1 MICNINF
8 YAFSMQTMISYTK
21 ELLVEFDSF
30 LYRLNLW
37 LSEST
42 SISRRLNIPYSRY
55 RLNLRSIEVTD
66 STSRYR
72 LNLWSIDSTDS
83 TSWYRLNLWSIEFT
97 DSTPRYRLNLWSID
111 STDSTS
117 WYRLNLWS
125 IEFTD
130 CTSG

>member
-55 RLNLRSIEVTD
+55 RLNLWSIEVTD

-72 LNLWSIDSTDS
+72 LNLWSIEVTGSPS
-83 TSWYRLNLWSIEFT
+83 ISRWIWRLFQSRLNLWSIEFT
-97 DSTPRYRLNLWSID
+97 DSTSRYRLNLWSVEF
-111 STDSTS
+111 TDSTS
-117 WYRLNLWS
+117 
-125 IEFTD
+125 
-130 CTSG
+130 